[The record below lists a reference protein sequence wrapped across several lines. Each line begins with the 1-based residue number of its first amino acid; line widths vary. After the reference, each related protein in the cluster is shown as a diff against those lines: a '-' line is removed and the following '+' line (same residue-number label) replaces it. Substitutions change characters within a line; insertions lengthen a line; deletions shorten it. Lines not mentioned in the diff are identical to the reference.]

1 MYKCRVQNCNDYF
14 SSRQS
19 ESRHVTRKHG
29 NVKKKGIGR
38 TKKVFRVKNPVPVD
52 IVTGAPDPDP
62 APPVSPPVSPVVAP
76 VFAPVVAPVTDEH
89 LARLTKVMLQHKP
102 LFDQF
107 TGPILMWDHEL
118 TDSHIPIFDRFS
130 NFLNKKRAGRRLTSE
145 ELKPI
150 SETLRNLKQ
159 YNSEDLR
166 KLEIWYESL
175 LAAGNSVYNK

>member
-29 NVKKKGIGR
+29 NVKKKGIGK
-38 TKKVFRVKNPVPVD
+38 TKKVFRVKNPVAVA
-52 IVTGAPDPDP
+52 IVTGDPDP
-62 APPVSPPVSPVVAP
+62 APPAPPVSPVVSPVVAP
-76 VFAPVVAPVTDEH
+76 VVAPVTEEH

-107 TGPILMWDHEL
+107 TGPILMCDHVL
-118 TDSHIPIFDRFS
+118 IDSHIPIFDRFS
-130 NFLNKKRAGRRLTSE
+130 NFLNRKRAGGRLTSE
-145 ELKPI
+145 EWKPI
-150 SETLRNLKQ
+150 SETLGNLQQ

-166 KLEIWYESL
+166 KLEIWYQSL
-175 LAAGNSVYNK
+175 LAAGNSIFNK